1 MMRRAL
7 LFLLVTLTARAAAP
21 LSTTELL
28 ARTGASVENF
38 WEQFAA
44 VNCIETVDQEKLG
57 TGGKVVYH
65 RESQFDYLA
74 VLQISGTDFLVDE
87 SRIPIQEAKPAKAPP
102 LMITRGFSTLEFIFH
117 PFFQG
122 GFDYSAPEAVQADG
136 RELLQIHFQH
146 VRGARSPSVIRLGS
160 REYPLDWQ
168 GTAWIEPASGAIVRI
183 SAGLMSSL
191 EDIGLKA
198 INADVRYSRVD
209 FSTDPR
215 VHWLPSVATIEVET
229 LQQRWRNVHTFT
241 KYRHFSVDVKSEVDQ
256 PK

>member
-7 LFLLVTLTARAAAP
+7 LLLLVSLAARGASP

-28 ARTGASVENF
+28 ERTGASVQNF

-44 VNCIETVDQEKLG
+44 VNCVETVDQEKLG
-57 TGGKVVYH
+57 SGGKIVYR

-74 VLQISGTDFLVDE
+74 VLQISGTDFLVEE
-87 SRIPIQEAKPAKAPP
+87 SRIPILEAKPAKGLP
-102 LMITRGFSTLEFIFH
+102 LMITRGFSTFEFIFH
-117 PFFQG
+117 PFFQS
-122 GFDYSAPEAVQADG
+122 GFEYSAPEAVQVDG
-136 RELLQIHFQH
+136 RELLLIRFQH
-146 VRGARSPSVIRLGS
+146 VRGARSPSVIRLGR

-168 GTAWIEPASGAIVRI
+168 GTAWIEPDGGAIVRI

-191 EDIGLKA
+191 EDVGLKA

-209 FSTDPR
+209 FSADPR

-241 KYRHFSVDVKSEVDQ
+241 KYRHFSVEVKSEVDQ